1 MKREKAMKKW
11 SFALCAA
18 VLALSLLLPAG
29 AHAQG
34 ESIWTLAD
42 ESGQKITS
50 IAADVDI
57 GDEYISGDNQ
67 LYRVKAID
75 RVNMVAT
82 MENLG
87 EEPALSLTEYE
98 LQPVAA
104 AVRSV
109 GLYAT
114 HTDEAYEKGDGSASL
129 ENGWAGILDVAST
142 LKSYLEK
149 GGLQVELDVTQH
161 LPHDAGAY
169 RRSRATATNLV
180 RQGAQVLFDV
190 HRDGIPDP
198 SEYQVEVDGEE
209 TTKVRL
215 LVGRS
220 NPNSAANKEFAKKIK
235 AVGDE
240 KYPGLIKD
248 IFIGKGDYNQEIL
261 PQSVLLE
268 FGTHTSD
275 KEEVLR
281 STEYMADVL
290 NTVLTG
296 KSAGAKRDESAEQS
310 APVQPGA
317 PTPSGGIRQDVEV
330 VPQSQQNNNRGDG
343 SGSGIAWILGL
354 AVLGVLAFALLS
366 GGFGNLG
373 GRLKRFSSEL
383 TGGAVGD
390 KPDDDNDR
398 DE

>member
-1 MKREKAMKKW
+1 MKSRKL
-11 SFALCAA
+11 ALCAA

-29 AHAQG
+29 ALAQG
-34 ESIWTLAD
+34 EAIWTLAD
-42 ESGQKITS
+42 ESGQKITA
-50 IAADVDI
+50 IAAEVDL

-67 LYRVKAID
+67 LYRVKALN
-75 RVNMVAT
+75 RVSMVAT
-82 MENLG
+82 MESLG
-87 EEPALSLTEYE
+87 EEPALSLTEYD

-104 AVRSV
+104 AARSV

-114 HTDEAYEKGDGSASL
+114 HSDEAYENGDGSASL

-149 GGLQVELDVTQH
+149 DGLQVELDVTQH

-169 RRSRATATNLV
+169 RRSRSTAANLV

-198 SEYQVEVDGEE
+198 SEYVVKVEGQE

-220 NPNSAANKEFAKKIK
+220 NPNSSANKEFAKKIK

-290 NTVLTG
+290 TTVLTG
-296 KSAGAKRDESAEQS
+296 KSAAKKGEDAAQS
-310 APVQPGA
+310 APAQPGA
-317 PTPSGGIRQDVEV
+317 PTPSGGIRQDVELA
-330 VPQSQQNNNRGDG
+330 PQSQQNNNGRGDG
-343 SGSGIAWILGL
+343 SGSGIAWIIGL

-383 TGGAVGD
+383 TGGALGD
-390 KPDDDNDR
+390 KPDDDK